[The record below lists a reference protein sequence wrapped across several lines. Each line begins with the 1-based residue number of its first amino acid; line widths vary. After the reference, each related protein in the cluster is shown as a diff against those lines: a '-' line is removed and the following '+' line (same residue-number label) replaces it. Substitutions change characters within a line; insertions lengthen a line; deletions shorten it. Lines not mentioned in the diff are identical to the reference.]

1 MATGSPRAAAAALLL
16 ALLAATAGAAEPER
30 QAPAPPRSDRERL
43 ARADEALDRIR
54 GAARRV
60 DQLLADAR
68 AGRDVLR
75 ATCVTDRQAQAAGI
89 LAAAERSAASLREA
103 IAGRKEGADVELSAL
118 ALARQKAEE
127 TRDAAAGC
135 LGGLKHAGEGTR
147 VTRLP
152 KEGQGPPSDQG
163 R

>member
-1 MATGSPRAAAAALLL
+1 MGHLPAAAAILLL
-16 ALLAATAGAAEPER
+16 AGSAGAAGPER
-30 QAPAPPRSDRERL
+30 QALPPPRSDRERL
-43 ARADEALDRIR
+43 VRADEALDRIR

-75 ATCVTDRQAQAAGI
+75 LTCVVDRQAQAAGI
-89 LAAAERSAASLREA
+89 LAAAERSAAALREA
-103 IAGRKEGADVELSAL
+103 IANRKEGADVELSAL
-118 ALARQKAEE
+118 GLARQRAEE

-135 LGGLKHAGEGTR
+135 LGGLKHAGDGTR

-152 KEGQGPPSDQG
+152 KGPSN
-163 R
+163 